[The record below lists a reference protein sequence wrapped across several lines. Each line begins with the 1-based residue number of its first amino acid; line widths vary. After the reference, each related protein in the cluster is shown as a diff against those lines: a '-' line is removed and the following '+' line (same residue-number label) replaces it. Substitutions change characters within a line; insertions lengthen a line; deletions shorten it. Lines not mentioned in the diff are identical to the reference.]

1 LLQKCPVGVGP
12 PTWPLPCSCRVRR
25 ILHIM
30 RIARWI
36 TIGAV
41 LLALTP
47 SIAGAQDK
55 RFHVNFGGGPTFNAG
70 DLGDHFA
77 NGWGPAIGVTIDG
90 PNRKLAFQFEYAYR
104 WFDIKDDAP
113 IFGAT

>member
-1 LLQKCPVGVGP
+1 MLSARSRRVARCPSADGLAAVFLRLLLQKCPVGVGP

-77 NGWGPAIGVTIDG
+77 SGWGP
-90 PNRKLAFQFEYAYR
+90 PLC
-104 WFDIKDDAP
+104 
-113 IFGAT
+113 